1 VKNVVISALS
11 RAIVYMLRR
20 KGVIGLKNAR
30 FVGLPVVSCRTGA
43 KISIG
48 ENFVA
53 VSWARLQVIGVN
65 HPAILRAVHPK
76 AEIRIG
82 KDCGISGATIVAARS
97 IQIGDG
103 CLIGANAMIVDTDFH
118 PIHALDRRY
127 LPMPAPQPSHSIII
141 GKNVFIGA
149 NATIL
154 KGSTIGDNS
163 VVGAGAVVS
172 GKFAAHSIIAGNPA
186 RAVGVVRSTGSPTQQ
201 LIGGDS

>member
-1 VKNVVISALS
+1 MRDIMISALS
-11 RAIVYMLRR
+11 RIIGIRLRK
-20 KGVIGLKNAR
+20 KGVTGLKNAR
-30 FVGLPVVSCRTGA
+30 FIGFPVVSRRPGA
-43 KISIG
+43 VINVA

-53 VSWARLQVIGVN
+53 VSWASLQVIGVN
-65 HPAILRAVHPK
+65 HPAILRAVHPD

-118 PIHALDRRY
+118 PVHALERRY
-127 LPMPAPQPSHSIII
+127 LPLPKPQPSHSIFI

-154 KGSTIGDNS
+154 KGSKIGDNS

-172 GKFAAHSIIAGNPA
+172 GTFPDHSIIAGNPA
-186 RAVGVVRSTGSPTQQ
+186 TAVGVVRSEGSSTSEFSQA
-201 LIGGDS
+201 DS